1 VGTVVKKWQS
11 KPTNPTP
18 DSRTWVY
25 DLNPKLKRLFT
36 PILFG
41 LLCVL
46 PFTIMEIVNLGRIPD
61 PFPYAIFLYLWL
73 MFALFLICLFAIVRL
88 AKSRVSKQERLPAL
102 LLNALVLLF
111 TVMTIVYL
119 LADQMPC
126 FLGVPN
132 CD

>member
-1 VGTVVKKWQS
+1 M
-11 KPTNPTP
+11 
-18 DSRTWVY
+18 
-25 DLNPKLKRLFT
+25 NPKLKRLFT
-36 PILFG
+36 PILLG

-46 PFTIMEIVNLGRIPD
+46 PFAVMEIVNLGRIPD

-111 TVMTIVYL
+111 TVMSIVYL

-126 FLGVPN
+126 FLGLPN

>member
-1 VGTVVKKWQS
+1 M
-11 KPTNPTP
+11 
-18 DSRTWVY
+18 
-25 DLNPKLKRLFT
+25 NPKLKRLLT
-36 PILFG
+36 PILLGF
-41 LLCVL
+41 LCVL
-46 PFTIMEIVNLGRIPD
+46 PFAVMEIVNLGRIPD

-111 TVMTIVYL
+111 TVMSIVYL

-126 FLGVPN
+126 FLGMPN